1 MTNKFSLDIHAYLSE
16 KIDTAE
22 FQKEEAIKR
31 KNRTDEQYCDGQPQ
45 ELLDI
50 RQFLSA
56 RFDLNTQTYY

>member
-16 KIDTAE
+16 KIELVE

-31 KNRTDEQYCDGQPQ
+31 KNRTDEQYCDGQLQ